1 MVISFMVRTSFR
13 NASAFSAICLLAAV
27 VPFFAF
33 ASGEATLLVNT
44 EAFAIIDDLDAVS
57 DVELRF
63 GESLGKTL
71 SFDRGI
77 QRFVFNDSVYVGG
90 DLDVQGTASGQVVQ
104 AVTELRSSGSLV
116 VEDTTTFEDIV
127 YTWPKAAATHSG
139 KLLGVNPASGQ
150 LSWTDADIFVRK
162 ASNETITSSTTLQDD
177 NDLRV
182 EVAANE
188 VWMLRFYLN
197 GTSGTT
203 PDWRMGL
210 KGQAGSS
217 CVFGVGEFEQSTSGV
232 STDCDAAPTAI
243 TGIIASNQRE
253 PMFAWA
259 IYEQGGSAGTV
270 NLQWAQN
277 QSSGQSTTMHAN
289 SFLLARRVE

>member
-1 MVISFMVRTSFR
+1 MKKTVLRI
-13 NASAFSAICLLAAV
+13 ASAPAMFCLLVAGVSFACV
-27 VPFFAF
+27 AF

-77 QRFVFNDSVYVGG
+77 QSFVFNDSVYVGG
-90 DLDVQGTASGQVVQ
+90 DLDVQGTASGHVVQ
-104 AVTELRSSGSLV
+104 AVTQLRSSGSLV

-127 YTWPKAAATHSG
+127 YTWPKSPASFSG
-139 KLLGVNPASGQ
+139 KLLGVNPSSGQ

-162 ASNETITSSTTLQDD
+162 ASNETITNSTALQDD
-177 NDLRV
+177 DDLKLSI
-182 EVAANE
+182 AANE

-203 PDWRMGL
+203 PDWRMAIS
-210 KGQAGSS
+210 GQNGSS
-217 CVFGVGEFEQSTSGV
+217 CVFGLGEYEQSTSGI

-243 TGIIASNQRE
+243 TAITASGQRE

-259 IYEQGGSAGTV
+259 IYEQGANAGTV
-270 NLQWAQN
+270 NFQWAQN
-277 QSSGQSTTMHAN
+277 QSSGQSTTMHVN